1 MLKEYKESLLKIG
14 IAFVLFIVA
23 VCLPVDGVFRFLV
36 FFVPYLIVG
45 LEVLTS
51 AFKNILR
58 GKVFSES
65 FLMSVA
71 TIGAFALGEY
81 PEAVLVMLLSQIGEL
96 FEDIA
101 TDRSK
106 KSISELLDVRP
117 DTATVV
123 RESKEQILPPQEVAV
138 GEIIRIKPGERVPLD
153 AVIVHGTSTLDTSLL
168 TGESMPSEVS
178 VGDTLY
184 SGSINLSG
192 VLDAK
197 TTSNFSQ
204 STVSKIL
211 ELTEHSAEK
220 KSKSET
226 FIRRFAKYYT
236 PIVVISAVLLAF
248 LPPLIL
254 DAPFTVWIQ
263 RALTFL
269 VVSCPCALVIS
280 VPLSFFSGIGGSSK
294 AGVLVKGAT
303 NLEMLSKT
311 NTVVFDKTGT
321 LTNGSFSVTKIVP
334 KDVSEEELL
343 QLAASMESCSPHP
356 IAKAVLNAV
365 KERSIEL
372 LPMED
377 TTEISGM
384 GLSAVLSGSKIL
396 VGNSKLMDVENIS
409 LDSAA
414 LSDTAVY
421 VAKDHQYIGAI
432 YVADTLKPEAKET
445 IEALKQLGV
454 QKTVMLTGDKQSVCD
469 RVQAELSLDEA
480 YAQLLPQDKV
490 QKLEEL
496 LEKQE
501 KEQALAFV
509 GDGMNDAPALV
520 RADVGIAMGALG
532 SDAAIE
538 AADVV
543 LMDDNPIKLVK
554 AIKIAKKT
562 MRIVHFNIAFVLA
575 VKIAVLI
582 LGALGLANMWI
593 AVFADVGVMV
603 LAVLNA
609 MRAMKIK

>member
-23 VCLPVDGVFRFLV
+23 VCLPVDDVLRFLV
-36 FFVPYLIVG
+36 FLVPYLIVG

-51 AFKNILR
+51 AFKNILK

-138 GEIIRIKPGERVPLD
+138 GEIVRIKPGERVPLD
-153 AVIVHGTSTLDTSLL
+153 AVIVHGSSTLDTSLL
-168 TGESMPSEVS
+168 TGESMPAEVS

-334 KDVSEEELL
+334 NDVSEEELL
-343 QLAASMESCSPHP
+343 QLAASIESCSPHP
-356 IAKAVLNAV
+356 IAKAVLNAA
-365 KERSIEL
+365 KERNIEL

-396 VGNSKLMDVENIS
+396 VGNSKLMDVENIP
-409 LDSAA
+409 LDSVA

-421 VAKDHQYIGAI
+421 VANDHQYIGAI
-432 YVADTLKPEAKET
+432 YVADTLKAEAKKT

-469 RVQAELSLDEA
+469 RVQAELALDEA

-562 MRIVHFNIAFVLA
+562 MHIVHFNIAFVLA